1 MYVYGGI
8 SVKGRPSSAHCTLK
22 HYRAS
27 SRRLRDFTI
36 SEQCHW
42 ELNFYKTYNLLYSY
56 CTLIYCENSS
66 PIYLSKNPILHSYI
80 NIYI

>member
-1 MYVYGGI
+1 MYVCIWWYFSQGKTFVG
-8 SVKGRPSSAHCTLK
+8 TLK